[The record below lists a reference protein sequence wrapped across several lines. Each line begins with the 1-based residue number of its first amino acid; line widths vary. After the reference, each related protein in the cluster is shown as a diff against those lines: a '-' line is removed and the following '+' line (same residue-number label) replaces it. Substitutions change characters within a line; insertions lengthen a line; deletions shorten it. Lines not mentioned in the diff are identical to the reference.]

1 MSTNQATYT
10 QASATTLDNF
20 VRVYDAA
27 MPSSVCERL
36 IDTFENFTEHQ
47 ILNGRSVRS
56 GLEGSQWTEMDIGK
70 LANRELKQQFHQW
83 IQEYKAR
90 YEADCGMVESL
101 PPPGSYAQLI
111 MKRYHAD
118 GNEGFQTHF
127 DSLRDVSNRY
137 LVILWY
143 LNDVAEGGETYF
155 NDLDTGVAPRT
166 GRLLMFPPYWMYRH
180 TAMPPRSNA
189 KYILSTYLLW

>member
-1 MSTNQATYT
+1 MNLPQTSLP
-10 QASATTLDNF
+10 SAAPTTLDNF
-20 VRVYDAA
+20 VRVYDGA
-27 MPSSVCERL
+27 MPLTVCERL
-36 IDTFENFTEHQ
+36 LATFENFAEHQ
-47 ILNGRSVRS
+47 VVNGRTVRS

-70 LANRELKQQFHQW
+70 LANQELKQDFHRW

-90 YEADCGMVESL
+90 YEHDCGLAEPL
-101 PPPGSYAQLI
+101 PAPGGYAQLI
-111 MKRYHAD
+111 MKRYLSG

-143 LNDVAEGGETYF
+143 LNDVAEGGETEF
-155 NDLDTGVAPRT
+155 PDLELAVKPKA
-166 GRLLMFPPYWMYRH
+166 GRLLIFPPFWMYRH
-180 TAMPPRSNA
+180 TALAPVSNP